1 MHQKLT
7 NNLLVKCKGLFFML
21 LILGISLGVKAQDGK
36 ALFDANCKS
45 CHAMNDVVIG
55 PALKNVHKKFST
67 EWLHKWIKNSQALV
81 KAGDK
86 DAVAVFNEFN
96 KMVMPNQNLSDA
108 EIDAVLAYIGKESEQ
123 APVAAAPTSPA
134 PGTVTP
140 EKDNSTLY
148 WVIAI
153 FLILLALA
161 ATLNKIKKGLEYAVR
176 EKEGIPHPPHLEPK
190 EARSLWISKNKKLI
204 AVVLLLLV
212 VFGSVK
218 GWYAL
223 KDIGV
228 YTNYEPEQP
237 IHFSHKLHAGDN
249 KIACLYCHSGAD
261 KSRHAN
267 IPSASTCMNCH
278 KYVKEGPVYG
288 DKEIKKIYAA
298 LDWDGSKYGTNQ
310 KPIQWI
316 RVHSLPA
323 LAYFNHAQHVTVGK
337 IECQTCHGPVQ
348 EMDVVK
354 QFSPLTMGWC
364 INCHRETEVKM
375 DGNGYYDEVHKTL
388 AAKYGK
394 DAKLTVDKIGGL
406 DCARCHY

>member
-1 MHQKLT
+1 MHRTLI
-7 NNLLVKCKGLFFML
+7 NNLVANSKGLFFML
-21 LILGISLGVKAQDGK
+21 LILTLATGVYAQDGK
-36 ALFDANCKS
+36 ALFDANCKQ
-45 CHAMNDVVIG
+45 CHAINDVVIG
-55 PALKNVHKKFST
+55 PALKNIEQKYSE
-67 EWLHKWIKNSQALV
+67 EWLIKWIKGSQALV

-86 DAVAVFNEFN
+86 DAVAIFNQFN
-96 KMVMPNQNLSDA
+96 KVVMPNQNLSDA
-108 EIDAVLAYIGKESEQ
+108 EIKAVLAWITEESNK
-123 APVAAAPTSPA
+123 APVAATPGGAA
-134 PGTVTP
+134 PGTAP
-140 EKDNSTLY
+140 EKSNNTLY
-148 WVIAI
+148 WVLAI
-153 FLILLALA
+153 IIILLALS
-161 ATLNKIKKGLEYAVR
+161 ATLGKIKRGLEYALR
-176 EKEGIPHPPHLEPK
+176 EKEGIPHPVPVEPK
-190 EARSLWISKNKKLI
+190 KARKIWIRSNKKLI
-204 AVVLLLLV
+204 AVILLILV

-267 IPSASTCMNCH
+267 IPSASLCMNCH

-288 DKEIKKIYAA
+288 DQEIKKIYAS
-298 LDWDGSKYGTNQ
+298 LDWDGVKYGENQ

-323 LAYFNHAQHVTVGK
+323 LAYFNHAQHVTAGK

-348 EMDVVK
+348 EMEVVK

-388 AAKYGK
+388 AAKYGA

-406 DCARCHY
+406 ECARCHY

>member
-55 PALKNVHKKFST
+55 PALKNVHKKFSA

-123 APVAAAPTSPA
+123 APVAAAPTAPA

-153 FLILLALA
+153 FLILLNGCLFFFIFPSSPKNQ
-161 ATLNKIKKGLEYAVR
+161 TT
-176 EKEGIPHPPHLEPK
+176 GIPIYLSSKCTTLLPLPIL
-190 EARSLWISKNKKLI
+190 SLSRLI
-204 AVVLLLLV
+204 C
-212 VFGSVK
+212 
-218 GWYAL
+218 
-223 KDIGV
+223 
-228 YTNYEPEQP
+228 
-237 IHFSHKLHAGDN
+237 FSHL
-249 KIACLYCHSGAD
+249 
-261 KSRHAN
+261 
-267 IPSASTCMNCH
+267 
-278 KYVKEGPVYG
+278 
-288 DKEIKKIYAA
+288 
-298 LDWDGSKYGTNQ
+298 
-310 KPIQWI
+310 
-316 RVHSLPA
+316 VHSATGSLH
-323 LAYFNHAQHVTVGK
+323 NSVTK
-337 IECQTCHGPVQ
+337 AI
-348 EMDVVK
+348 M
-354 QFSPLTMGWC
+354 FYR
-364 INCHRETEVKM
+364 I
-375 DGNGYYDEVHKTL
+375 
-388 AAKYGK
+388 
-394 DAKLTVDKIGGL
+394 
-406 DCARCHY
+406 